1 MLEWLVEWWDGVE
14 LWLVQVPY
22 VLQLPYPL
30 QVALVF
36 AVLLPVCWGLARVID
51 HGIDGLIARLTWV
64 RDAEP
69 PLGNREGAESR
80 EDLA

>member
-1 MLEWLVEWWDGVE
+1 MRSVLEWLVEWWDGAE
-14 LWLVQVPY
+14 LWIV
-22 VLQLPYPL
+22 QLPYPL